1 MPRIRKAQGITKAS
15 LREAERAERKAAKTA
30 RDSFQN
36 WNINLGLGTQNAM
49 SGGTYGFNPISRVR
63 TLIEFMY
70 RGSWLAPILIDQI
83 AKDMTREGV
92 DLLSDAKPKDLKRL
106 GNRASKMRVWHS
118 LCDTVKWAR
127 LYGGALAYLQIDGAD
142 PATPLRIEAI
152 GRGSFTGITVFDRWM
167 LEPDLTKLI
176 TEGPNVGLPQFY
188 RVTSDA
194 PGLKGRTMHHSRCIR
209 MVGVDLP
216 YWQRMMEN
224 MWGLSIFE
232 PLYDRMVAFDSATM
246 GAAQLAYKAHLRW
259 MKIKGYRQILAAGGQ
274 LAVGLAK
281 QMEAMRFGQSIEGMT
296 AIDADDEL
304 GMHQTSAFSGLSD
317 IMLQLGQQIAG
328 GAQLPLTKIF
338 GQAPAGLNSTGES
351 DQNNYDDGIKQK
363 QEDQLHDGVH
373 LLYHVMSVS
382 EGINLGEEFEVAFRP
397 LRQINSEDAS
407 SIDER
412 GTRSVLATEESG
424 LISPKTA
431 LMELKARGRDTNTWQ
446 TITEEDIEAASDE
459 PVPQAEPIDPD
470 EALKKEIGGK
480 DHVASIR
487 KVAA

>member
-70 RGSWLAPILIDQI
+70 RGNWLSEVLIDQV
-83 AKDMTREGV
+83 AQDMTRGGV
-92 DLLSDAKPKDLKRL
+92 DIQSDADPTDIQKIENKATRL
-106 GNRASKMRVWHS
+106 RVWHS
-118 LCDTVKWAR
+118 LCDVIKWAR
-127 LYGGALAYLQIDGAD
+127 LYGGCLGYIQIDGAD
-142 PATPLRIEAI
+142 PATPLRMEAI
-152 GRGSFTGITVFDRWM
+152 PRDSFKGIMVLDRWM
-167 LEPDLTKLI
+167 LEPQFTPLI
-176 TEGPNVGLPQFY
+176 EDGADAGLPQFY

-194 PGLKGRTMHHSRCIR
+194 PGLKGRTVHHSRCVR
-209 MVGVDLP
+209 AVGVDLP

-224 MWGLSIFE
+224 MWGISIFE

-296 AIDADDEL
+296 AIDAEDEL

-317 IMLQLGQQIAG
+317 IMLQLGQQISG
-328 GAQLPLTKIF
+328 GAQIPLTKLF
-338 GQAPAGLNSTGES
+338 GQSPAGLNSTGES
-351 DQNNYDDGIKQK
+351 DIRNYYDGIKQK
-363 QEDQLHDGVH
+363 QNHTLKEGVH
-373 LLYHVMSVS
+373 KIYRVISAS
-382 EGINLGEEFEVAFRP
+382 ERIDLGEEFDIEFRP
-397 LRQINSEDAS
+397 LWQLTDDEMS
-407 SIDER
+407 SIEER
-412 GTRSVLATEESG
+412 GTRSVLAVEEAG

-431 LMELKARGRDTNTWQ
+431 LMELKSRGHNTNTWQ
-446 TITEEDIEAASDE
+446 TITEEDLEAASDE

-470 EALKKEIGGK
+470 EALKKEVGGK
-480 DHVASIR
+480 DHVANIR
-487 KVAA
+487 KVA